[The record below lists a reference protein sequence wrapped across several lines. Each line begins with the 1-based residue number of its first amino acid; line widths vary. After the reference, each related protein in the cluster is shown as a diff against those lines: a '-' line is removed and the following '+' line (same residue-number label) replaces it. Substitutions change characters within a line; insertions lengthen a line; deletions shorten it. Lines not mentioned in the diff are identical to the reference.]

1 MHLLFL
7 VGGLTS
13 YDAPSAGGLPWW
25 TNFAMLG
32 VVFAIVYFI
41 AFRPQQQERDSHE
54 KMLASLSKDD
64 QIITSGGIHG
74 RIVEVEG
81 DVLVV
86 EVAERIRI
94 RVERSAIQRKA
105 GPPPQKSA

>member
-1 MHLLFL
+1 MHPILL

-13 YDAPSAGGLPWW
+13 YEAPPTGGLPWW
-25 TNFAMLG
+25 TNFVMLG

-41 AFRPQQQERDSHE
+41 AFRPQQLERDAHD
-54 KMLASLSKDD
+54 KMLAALSKDD
-64 QIITSGGIHG
+64 LVVTSGGIHG

-81 DVLVV
+81 DVLVI
-86 EVAERIRI
+86 EIAEKT
-94 RVERSAIQRKA
+94 RVRVDRAAVQRKA